1 MSILHAPM
9 LPNASQI
16 WIACLIVGVYL
27 LILQQITYSFLHP
40 QWIKRGMDTLF
51 LFSRESWN
59 GSILFSKTNYKER
72 KKFKQ
77 ILTFITI
84 ASSFFIPIF
93 FLMFAKGIH
102 GSLWAVLA
110 ITTVV
115 YFASL
120 SAISDIL
127 YCKVP
132 SGASWLSLI
141 VSGFCIL
148 MYALTENAYGSISE
162 FCLALTLLT
171 IISVTLVI
179 FAKGNFGSGDVR
191 FIISL
196 ASLAPWFG
204 WSTILAGIAV
214 ASIVQIIL
222 RPIIRKIGK
231 YEGKGLPFIP
241 ALIIGTI
248 LAVILFH
255 TSGQSCTDL
264 AGLVSSC

>member
-1 MSILHAPM
+1 MSIFHAPM
-9 LPNASQI
+9 VPNASQI
-16 WIACLIVGVYL
+16 WMACLIVGVYL
-27 LILQQITYSFLHP
+27 LILQQVAYAFLHP
-40 QWIKRGMDTLF
+40 LWIGRGMDTLF
-51 LFSRESWN
+51 LSSREKWN
-59 GSILFSKTNYKER
+59 GSIFFSKTNYGEK

-77 ILTFITI
+77 VLTFVTI
-84 ASSFFIPIF
+84 ASAFFIPVF
-93 FLMFAKGIH
+93 FFMFAQGIH
-102 GSLWAVLA
+102 DSLWAVLA

-141 VSGFCIL
+141 IAGFCIL
-148 MYALTENAYGSISE
+148 MYAITENAYGSIFE
-162 FCLALTLLT
+162 FSLALGLLT
-171 IISVTLVI
+171 AISVTLAI

-204 WSTILAGIAV
+204 WSTVLTGIA
-214 ASIVQIIL
+214 AGSIVQIIL
-222 RPIIRKIGK
+222 RPVIRKIGK

-241 ALIIGTI
+241 SLIIGTI
-248 LAVILFH
+248 IAAILFH